1 MKTILLALIFLAA
14 VLPVFSEDTA
24 VLEEKINKLS
34 AQVEDLQYR
43 QQKTDKTLEIIQVDL
58 KELRR
63 NTGSAST
70 DDLKAIEARIA
81 AVDAAR
87 QKDKQVIVDELAK
100 QLAALGTGI
109 KPPKHT
115 NITPTGEEKEHIVQR
130 GEYLSVIARKYGVT
144 VAELRK
150 NNNLASDELKI
161 GQKLTI
167 PSK

>member
-14 VLPVFSEDTA
+14 ALPAFSEDTA

-43 QQKTDKTLEIIQVDL
+43 QQKTDKALETIQTDL

-63 NTGSAST
+63 NTGTASS
-70 DDLKAIEARIA
+70 DDLKTLEARIA

-100 QLAALGTGI
+100 QLASLGTGT

-115 NITPTGEEKEHIVQR
+115 NITPTGDAKEHTVQK
-130 GEYLSVIARKYGVT
+130 GEYLAVIARKYGVT
-144 VAELRK
+144 IADLRK
-150 NNNLASDELKI
+150 ANNLVSDELKI

>member
-14 VLPVFSEDTA
+14 TFPVFAEDTA

-34 AQVEDLQYR
+34 AQFEDLQYR
-43 QQKTDKTLEIIQVDL
+43 QQKTEKAVESIQADI

-63 NTGSAST
+63 NTGTASS
-70 DDLKAIEARIA
+70 DDLKTLEARIA

-100 QLAALGTGI
+100 QLAALGTGT

-115 NITPTGEEKEHIVQR
+115 ALTGDAKEHTVQK
-130 GEYLSVIARKYGVT
+130 GEYLAVIARKYGVT
-144 VAELRK
+144 IAELRK
-150 NNNLASDELKI
+150 ANNLASDELKI

>member
-1 MKTILLALIFLAA
+1 MKTTLLALLFLAA
-14 VLPVFSEDTA
+14 ALPAFSEDTA
-24 VLEEKINKLS
+24 VLEEKINKLA

-43 QQKTDKTLEIIQVDL
+43 QQKTDKTLESIQTDL

-63 NTGSAST
+63 NTGTASN
-70 DDLKAIEARIA
+70 DDLKALEARIA

-100 QLAALGTGI
+100 QLAALGTGG
-109 KPPKHT
+109 KPPKH
-115 NITPTGEEKEHIVQR
+115 ITPAGDAKEHTVQK

-150 NNNLASDELKI
+150 ANNLASDELKI

>member
-1 MKTILLALIFLAA
+1 MKTILFALIFLTAT
-14 VLPVFSEDTA
+14 LPVFAEDTA

-34 AQVEDLQYR
+34 AQIEDLQYR
-43 QQKTDKTLEIIQVDL
+43 QQKTDKAIEFIQADL

-70 DDLKAIEARIA
+70 DDIKALEAKIA

-87 QKDKQVIVDELAK
+87 QKDKQVIVDELSK
-100 QLAALGTGI
+100 QLASLGTGV
-109 KPPKHT
+109 KPSKHT
-115 NITPTGEEKEHIVQR
+115 TPTGDPKEHIVQK

-150 NNNLASDELKI
+150 ANNLGSDDLQV
-161 GQKLTI
+161 GQKLII
-167 PSK
+167 PAK